1 MLAHPFRL
9 DLRVP
14 ARTAHLENFT
24 TTVRIE
30 YTEHRN
36 PLEQVIKRRN
46 NGLRSRRN
54 RTSDRP

>member
-14 ARTAHLENFT
+14 ARTARLENFT

-30 YTEHRN
+30 YTERRN
-36 PLEQVIKRRN
+36 PV
-46 NGLRSRRN
+46 
-54 RTSDRP
+54 